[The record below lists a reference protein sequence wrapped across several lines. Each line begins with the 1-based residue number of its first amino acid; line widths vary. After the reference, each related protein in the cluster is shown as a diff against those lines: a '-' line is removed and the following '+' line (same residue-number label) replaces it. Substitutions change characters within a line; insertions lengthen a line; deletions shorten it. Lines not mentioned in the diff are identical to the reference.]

1 MKPPS
6 KRYTPNRWTEWVVP
20 AVLLFLLLALIAALV
35 MIGLSVLPGAG
46 I

>member
-6 KRYTPNRWTEWVVP
+6 KRFTPNRWTEWVVP
-20 AVLLFLLLALIAALV
+20 AVLLLLLLALLVTLALIIV
-35 MIGLSVLPGAG
+35 SVFSGVS